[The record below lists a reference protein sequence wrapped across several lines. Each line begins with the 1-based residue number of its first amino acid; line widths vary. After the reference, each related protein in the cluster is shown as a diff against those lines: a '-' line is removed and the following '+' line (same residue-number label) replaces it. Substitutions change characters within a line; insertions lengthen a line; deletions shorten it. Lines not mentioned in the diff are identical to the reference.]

1 VDSVSPAIR
10 KVLLVDDDADLRRLG
25 RLSLSK
31 VGGWEVVVAA
41 SGPEA
46 VALASSEMPD
56 VVLLDVSM
64 PGMDGPTVLR
74 KLREDP
80 GTAHLPV
87 VFVTARAL
95 PEEIRSLVA
104 SGAIGVITKP
114 FDAMNLPAQIR
125 GLLSSAPAAAPPEV
139 EDGGALPEGLSA
151 GLAAQ
156 RAAYVAN
163 LPRRVEVL
171 AAALERARAD
181 RGIDTLED
189 ARTLA
194 HKLRGSAGSHG
205 MDRLSEEAGRIEEAL
220 RRAGG
225 VHGEDAWD
233 QVDRAL
239 AAVRALLP

>member
-1 VDSVSPAIR
+1 VSPGIR

-25 RLSLSK
+25 KLSLSK

-46 VALASSEMPD
+46 VALAASELPD

-74 KLREDP
+74 TLRDDP
-80 GTAHLPV
+80 RTAHLPV

-104 SGAIGVITKP
+104 AGAVGVITKP
-114 FDAMNLPAQIR
+114 FDAMKLPAQIR
-125 GLLSSAPAAAPPEV
+125 GLLSLAPGEAPPAV
-139 EDGGALPEGLSA
+139 KDSGAMPAGLLA

-156 RAAYVAN
+156 RAAYVAK
-163 LPRRVEVL
+163 LPGRVEVL
-171 AAALERARAD
+171 AAALDRARAD
-181 RGIDTLED
+181 RGIEILED

-205 MDRLSEEAGRIEEAL
+205 MDRLSEAAGRIEEAL

-233 QVDRAL
+233 QVDKAL
-239 AAVRALLP
+239 AAVRAELP